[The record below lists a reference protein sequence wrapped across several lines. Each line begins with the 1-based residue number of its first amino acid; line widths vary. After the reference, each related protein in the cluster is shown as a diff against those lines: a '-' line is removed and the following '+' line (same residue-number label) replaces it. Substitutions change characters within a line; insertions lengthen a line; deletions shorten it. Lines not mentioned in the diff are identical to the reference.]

1 MLWTTQKIWKLLMYK
16 NYVLK
21 CPREINNNIAQIV
34 TDTDEVVAQ
43 PVVKLCGA
51 R

>member
-1 MLWTTQKIWKLLMYK
+1 MRK

-34 TDTDEVVAQ
+34 TDTDEVIARA
-43 PVVKLCGA
+43 VVKLCGA